1 MIINAWNNGIRYR
14 QRSQKKSLFVGNKTG
29 IVKTAHEMHAM
40 PSRWRRMAMHFTA

>member
-1 MIINAWNNGIRYR
+1 MVFVIAKEVKRN
-14 QRSQKKSLFVGNKTG
+14 LFLLEIKTG